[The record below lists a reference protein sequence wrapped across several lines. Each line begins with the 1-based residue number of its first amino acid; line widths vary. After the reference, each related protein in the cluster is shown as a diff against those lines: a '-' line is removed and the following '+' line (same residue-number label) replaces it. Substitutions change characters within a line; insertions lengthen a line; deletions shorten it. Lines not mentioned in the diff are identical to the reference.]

1 MALDMDTPTPS
12 GGTDPNL
19 SLGGTDVFLS
29 TRCWMG
35 AEDPGIGDCPLSR
48 ADALDIMGDWIPV

>member
-1 MALDMDTPTPS
+1 MALDMDTPSPS

-35 AEDPGIGDCPLSR
+35 PEDPGIGDCPLSR
-48 ADALDIMGDWIPV
+48 ADALDIMGD